1 VQDPRGERLL
11 ETEKPLEAADKLVQ
25 VLRKHA
31 PDRITTHRAAFM
43 VARHQN
49 KPFLA
54 LKAVKLAAHLDCEH
68 PVAHCLLAELLLWL
82 QQREGSLAN
91 DTAQAVLDEE
101 LASLTGGSL
110 HGSLCISSRD
120 ASPLGAGHI

>member
-1 VQDPRGERLL
+1 MQDPRGEKLL
-11 ETEKPLEAADKLVQ
+11 EIEKPLEAADKLVQ

-31 PDRITTHRAAFM
+31 AKRITTHRAAFM

-54 LKAVKLAAHLDCEH
+54 LKAVKLAVHLDREH

-82 QQREGSLAN
+82 QQREQSLAN
-91 DTAQAVLDEE
+91 ETAQAVLNEE
-101 LASLTGGSL
+101 LATLTGANFGLLMVANYCTSQVRKL
-110 HGSLCISSRD
+110 
-120 ASPLGAGHI
+120 